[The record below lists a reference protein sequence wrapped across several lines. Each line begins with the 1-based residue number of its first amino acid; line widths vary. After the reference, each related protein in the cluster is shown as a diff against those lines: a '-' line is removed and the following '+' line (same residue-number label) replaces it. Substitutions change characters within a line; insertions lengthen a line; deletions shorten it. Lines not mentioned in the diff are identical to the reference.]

1 MFHYIIY
8 YIFYYI
14 YILFF
19 IFYILYILYLIF
31 LYYLLYIFF
40 IIYTMFRFLYFIYQI
55 MGEVQSSP
63 AWFAVEAEMIS
74 MFCHLTIYSL
84 LQWFFCGDPG
94 TLLVLVA
101 APDLFLRRNCNKR
114 CWVCVKNLRVR
125 IAWQRQPARRAPCL
139 QWTCCKILQVGT
151 PPELRSCHV
160 MPPETSWKQFL
171 SDLRWRFWCADSEE
185 QLRRS
190 HKALRSLEATVESS
204 TSNPRLDQFFL
215 PNAYLFS
222 FMMFH
227 VWLVSPMFSL
237 SVWKVLF
244 ILDHLLSKSSINAWL
259 ISYCHI
265 D

>member
-14 YILFF
+14 YIFV
-19 IFYILYILYLIF
+19 FYFLYIIYIISYF
-31 LYYLLYIFF
+31 IYYLLYIFNY
-40 IIYTMFRFLYFIYQI
+40 IYIQCFVFLYFIYQI
-55 MGEVQSSP
+55 MGEVQSSL

-171 SDLRWRFWCADSEE
+171 SD
-185 QLRRS
+185 
-190 HKALRSLEATVESS
+190 
-204 TSNPRLDQFFL
+204 
-215 PNAYLFS
+215 
-222 FMMFH
+222 
-227 VWLVSPMFSL
+227 
-237 SVWKVLF
+237 
-244 ILDHLLSKSSINAWL
+244 
-259 ISYCHI
+259 
-265 D
+265 